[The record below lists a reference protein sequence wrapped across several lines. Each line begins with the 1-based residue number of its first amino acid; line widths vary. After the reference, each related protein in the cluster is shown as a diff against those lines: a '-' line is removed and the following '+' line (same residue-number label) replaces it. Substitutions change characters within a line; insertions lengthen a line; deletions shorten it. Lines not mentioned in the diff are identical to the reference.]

1 MCFNT
6 LIILCLL
13 YTVFLLSP
21 VHSNMLQ
28 CILCRRLFHVGKF
41 PLPCSVRLTK
51 GLISFLYIKVCLSVS
66 CFVLIVSY
74 RDQKRFFLGKSLP

>member
-13 YTVFLLSP
+13 FTVVLLSP

-28 CILCRRLFHVGKF
+28 CILCRRLFHIGKF
-41 PLPCSVRLTK
+41 PLQCSVRLTK
-51 GLISFLYIKVCLSVS
+51 GLISFFVNVSVWFEL
-66 CFVLIVSY
+66 CA
-74 RDQKRFFLGKSLP
+74 DC